1 MKIYQLSRKQFL
13 PISLKAAWNFFSSPE
28 NLAHITPKE
37 MNFRILSI
45 SGGNKMYPGQIIIYK
60 VTVLPYIRLRW
71 VTEITHVQEPLY
83 FTDEQ
88 RFGPYALWHHKHHFR
103 EVDGGVE
110 MTDEIDYALPLGRLG
125 QLAHLLFVER
135 RVNLIF
141 EHRFKVLEE
150 YFQKKN
156 LGYTVA

>member
-1 MKIYQLSRKQFL
+1 M
-13 PISLKAAWNFFSSPE
+13 
-28 NLAHITPKE
+28 H
-37 MNFRILSI
+37 
-45 SGGNKMYPGQIIIYK
+45 PGQIIIYK

-88 RFGPYALWHHKHHFR
+88 RFGPYRLWHHKHHFK

-141 EHRFKVLEE
+141 EHRFKVLGE
-150 YFQKKN
+150 YFQKSN
-156 LGYTVA
+156 EVSQ